1 MALICAIY
9 LPACLLQDRKLD
21 ISLNLPPVLSTD
33 PTFLH
38 YAYTTKTGTLA
49 TLTGSVNA
57 LGKCFEGFVSQATGA
72 TSAELEASQRYT
84 DNATLV
90 SC

>member
-1 MALICAIY
+1 M
-9 LPACLLQDRKLD
+9 PACLLQDRKLD

-57 LGKCFEGFVSQATGA
+57 LGKCFEGFVSQAVPGA

>member
-1 MALICAIY
+1 MICAIN

-21 ISLNLPPVLSTD
+21 ISLNLPLVLSTD

-57 LGKCFEGFVSQATGA
+57 LGKCFEGFVSQAVPRA

-84 DNATLV
+84 DNARLV

>member
-1 MALICAIY
+1 M
-9 LPACLLQDRKLD
+9 PACLLQDRKLD

-57 LGKCFEGFVSQATGA
+57 LEKCFEGFVSQAVPGG

-84 DNATLV
+84 DNATLL